1 MIRRITICLLA
12 ALLVLPVL
20 SYGEEAN
27 QELVDGFRNRMIHD
41 VLATVATMRPSVD
54 ISLSE

>member
-1 MIRRITICLLA
+1 MQQ
-12 ALLVLPVL
+12 ALVDYDNGV
-20 SYGEEAN
+20 SAST
-27 QELVDGFRNRMIHD
+27 ELVDAFKKHMIHD

>member
-1 MIRRITICLLA
+1 MQQ
-12 ALLVLPVL
+12 ALVDFDAGKP
-20 SYGEEAN
+20 ADA
-27 QELVDGFRNRMIHD
+27 ELVDAFKNHMIHD